1 MVPVPVQRP
10 STLFI
15 PMLILA
21 LLAGA
26 IVGGLCGGLLVLPD
40 ILASSGDPD
49 AFSGWGGPV
58 DYASMPVIY
67 GTVCGTFLGLIPG
80 TGSFIA
86 LSLQDRNRPAS
97 FGNQQAMAAGAGAAI
112 AGILP
117 AFFVVWILGEQLPG
131 GLVIGAV
138 VIAVCFVNAL
148 VALNGILRFLG
159 KRDAVVHQAL

>member
-1 MVPVPVQRP
+1 MAPVPAQKP

-26 IVGGLCGGLLVLPD
+26 IIGALGGGLLVLPD

-49 AFSGWGGPV
+49 GFSGWGGPV
-58 DYASMPVIY
+58 GYASMPIIY

-80 TGSFIA
+80 TGSYIA
-86 LSLQDRNRPAS
+86 LSIQDRKRPAS
-97 FGNQQAMAAGAGAAI
+97 LENRQAMAAGAGAAI

-117 AFFVVWILGEQLPG
+117 AFFVVWIMGKELPG
-131 GLVIGAV
+131 GLVTGAV
-138 VIAVCFVNAL
+138 FIVMCFVIAAASL
-148 VALNGILRFLG
+148 KGILRFLD
-159 KRDAVVHQAL
+159 KRDAVVRQAA